1 VLGAIPAGVDF
12 WLVTE
17 LDSGHWFLKFGRLLA
32 ASRSPCIPALP
43 TKWLPVGLLEVY
55 LSESAVSR
63 DS

>member
-1 VLGAIPAGVDF
+1 
-12 WLVTE
+12 

-55 LSESAVSR
+55 LSEGAVSR

>member
-1 VLGAIPAGVDF
+1 MLGAIPAGVDF

-43 TKWLPVGLLEVY
+43 TFLVPVGLV
-55 LSESAVSR
+55 
-63 DS
+63 